1 MDGDHTALDADWLG
15 ACRRATERL
24 DEMLAAHPRTADR
37 ALETGEIGSGGDH
50 TLVID
55 DAAETI
61 VLEELS
67 RLQREGHRFCVV
79 TEERGV
85 VDFGGKEVHVIVD
98 PIDGSVNAK
107 RLLPHYALSIAVA
120 SGPVMADVEF
130 GYVYDFGPRE
140 EWRARRGDGAWL
152 NGARLDPKLPERR
165 DDEGRLELLG
175 IEAADPR
182 LVRKS
187 IDQLVDRAYRLRA
200 IGALAPA
207 LCQVAAARLDGLISL
222 RPCRAVDVAAA
233 TLIVREGG
241 GLVSFP
247 RCADPPLGC
256 ELDPEPHSP
265 VAAARSAESLLA
277 LEQVVA

>member
-1 MDGDHTALDADWLG
+1 MDGDHSALEADWLG

-24 DEMLAAHPRTADR
+24 GEMLAAHPRTADR
-37 ALETGEIGSGGDH
+37 AIETGEIGSGGDR

-55 DAAETI
+55 EAAESI
-61 VLEELS
+61 VLEELE
-67 RLQREGHRFCVV
+67 RLHRQGHRFTAVS
-79 TEERGV
+79 EERGV
-85 VDFGGKEVHVIVD
+85 VPFGGTDVRVIID

-107 RLLPHYALSIAVA
+107 RLLPHYALSVAVA
-120 SGPVMADVEF
+120 SGTVMADVEF
-130 GYVYDFGPRE
+130 GFVHDFGPSE
-140 EWRARRGDGAWL
+140 EWWARRGAGAWL
-152 NGARLDPKLPERR
+152 NGSQLDPGLRERR
-165 DDEGRLELLG
+165 DRDGRLELLG

-207 LCQVAAARLDGLISL
+207 LCQVAAARLDGVVSL

-241 GLVSFP
+241 GVVSFP
-247 RCADPPLGC
+247 RCPDPPLGC
-256 ELDPEPHSP
+256 ALDPEPHSP
-265 VAAARSAESLLA
+265 VAAARSAESLRA
-277 LEQVVA
+277 LELVVA